1 MPVTT
6 KAELLQLFEDASA
19 GQLSLDN
26 QFLNSAIDP
35 KKYLDLTKERPSSHF
50 CLHNP
55 QINAFALSGPDEMA
69 ATILFAVASQL
80 KDWGTIYTLYPYLIQ
95 YLKDGHRV
103 DRYDQKEVGKLG
115 VLLFPHNKNI
125 QAMWDMRHSI
135 YTEVKKHYHNDLDL
149 YKYLRTLPGLG
160 IIKAGF
166 AIQLIA
172 GKFGCIDNVNSYFYG
187 AQAPNTRTNTDK
199 KQAEYVQFLHQL
211 ELTLN
216 DPISKRLWDDW
227 CDIVAHRIR
236 NSGGNKK
243 TDLLVNMRQGKV
255 TIPSYGL
262 SHITRDYYQQ
272 GGQKTGHD
280 VSFEHGEA
288 ITGAFQDSDEFK
300 HSRLEEEKAALAPLL
315 EMIQHSLALLSEV

>member
-1 MPVTT
+1 MPT
-6 KAELLQLFEDASA
+6 KAELLQLFEDVA
-19 GQLSLDN
+19 GHQLSLGDD
-26 QFLNSAIDP
+26 FLDSAVDS
-35 KKYLDLTKERPSSHF
+35 KKRLDLTQTRPSSHF
-50 CLHNP
+50 CEHNP
-55 QINAFALSGPDEMA
+55 KINAFALSGPDEMA

-80 KDWGTIYTLYPYLIQ
+80 KDWGTVYTLYPYLIQ

-103 DRYDQKEVGKLG
+103 DRYDQKDVGKLG

-125 QAMWDMRHSI
+125 QNMWDMRHTI
-135 YTEVKKHYHNDLDL
+135 YTEVKKYYQDDLAL
-149 YKYLRTLPGLG
+149 YKYLRSLPGLG

-187 AQAPNTRTNTDK
+187 ATAPNTRTNTDK

-211 ELTLN
+211 EITLN
-216 DPISKRLWDDW
+216 DPVSKRLWDDW

-236 NSGGNKK
+236 NSGGDKK
-243 TDLLVNMRQGKV
+243 TNLQVQMRQGKV

-262 SHITRDYYQQ
+262 THITRDYYQQ

-288 ITGAFQDSDEFK
+288 ITGAFQDDNEFK
-300 HSRLEEEKAALAPLL
+300 HSRLEEEKEVAKPLL
-315 EMIQHSLALLSEV
+315 EMIQHGLALLAELE